1 MFKWNEFIFL
11 KQLFFFPTRS
21 TSWWLIGVSCSETLK
36 RSGCFGTGCR
46 GNWTVLRPLRCR
58 RRLFSPASRTSRL
71 SSLPRRWSRQ
81 VWLHWP
87 QPDPCRP
94 VAWPLSKTIQTSP
107 RSSNW
112 LKSSGKYTLKSPVST
127 VRKRDVC
134 TVLQGPGCLLQCLF
148 LMYFCFWV
156 QMQNAVVY
164 VDNNRLLM
172 VVENWIHLHLSRSWW
187 RAYNVLPWNR
197 RKLNAY
203 F

>member
-1 MFKWNEFIFL
+1 MFKWNEFTFL
-11 KQLFFFPTRS
+11 KQPFFPTRS

-71 SSLPRRWSRQ
+71 SSLLRRWSRQ

-134 TVLQGPGCLLQCLF
+134 TVLQGPADVYCTA
-148 LMYFCFWV
+148 CFWCIFV
-156 QMQNAVVY
+156 SWRKCKMQFTLITIVC
-164 VDNNRLLM
+164 
-172 VVENWIHLHLSRSWW
+172 WW
-187 RAYNVLPWNR
+187 
-197 RKLNAY
+197 
-203 F
+203 